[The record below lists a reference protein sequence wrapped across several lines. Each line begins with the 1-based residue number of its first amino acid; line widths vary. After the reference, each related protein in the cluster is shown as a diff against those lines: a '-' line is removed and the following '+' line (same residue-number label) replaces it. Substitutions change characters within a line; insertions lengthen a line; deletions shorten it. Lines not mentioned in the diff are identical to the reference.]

1 MELQLIRY
9 CYGPDHVAGLLKFG
23 DALDLSVWALECPWR
38 DNQIFTSCVPD
49 GSYPLVAFESPE
61 HPDCWVLTPVPGR
74 TGILIHV
81 GNTVED
87 TQGCILIGQF
97 QEPGKVLNSR
107 DALRQLNYTLN
118 RNEQHVLHIGSS
130 LGAQLVSN
138 QPANPMPR
146 QGDEGNGGGG
156 LSDLGTQEA
165 GRTADS
171 PGGTD

>member
-38 DNQIFTSCVPD
+38 DNQIFTSCCPD
-49 GSYPLVAFESPE
+49 GTYPLVAIDTED
-61 HPDCWVLTPVPGR
+61 HPGCWVLTPVPGR

-81 GNTVED
+81 GNTVEQ

-107 DALRQLNYTLN
+107 DALRMLNYKLN
-118 RNEQHVLHIGSS
+118 RNEQHVLHIGPG
-130 LGAQLVSN
+130 LGAQLVQRN
-138 QPANPMPR
+138 GADQVR
-146 QGDEGNGGGG
+146 GGNDSDDGQVELRGIEGGGADRAPIKPG
-156 LSDLGTQEA
+156 L
-165 GRTADS
+165 
-171 PGGTD
+171 TD